1 VQCALG
7 KTEQQMRRE
16 NANAQKAARKPTHR
30 RTGMRSPALACQA
43 PAGDLRQQ
51 SPRSPLIHQRPNTR
65 PCGNMLGRRLGDCGP
80 RERGRACD
88 QAVRSPAGAPA
99 RCPRC
104 SAPSIHRCSIACGRA
119 APWLAAGAR
128 ARGHAAESGPP
139 GAPGA
144 CPAAARQPTRR
155 LRQAAHDS

>member
-1 VQCALG
+1 
-7 KTEQQMRRE
+7 
-16 NANAQKAARKPTHR
+16 
-30 RTGMRSPALACQA
+30 MRSPALACQA

-51 SPRSPLIHQRPNTR
+51 SPRSPLTHQRPKTR

-88 QAVRSPAGAPA
+88 QAVRSPAGAPT

-119 APWLAAGAR
+119 APFSPPGRARGAMQQKAARQARQAR
-128 ARGHAAESGPP
+128 ARQQRGSRRAGSDRPHMIPDGFWGQGLLGSGRSRP
-139 GAPGA
+139 
-144 CPAAARQPTRR
+144 
-155 LRQAAHDS
+155 